1 MHRENLSKRSNS
13 TVSNYKYKKRATMVG
28 NLFIDVIQTKL
39 NSPSKLKPLDM
50 TKTKYGHLAV
60 SPGIVRTKKKDSNQL
75 IDLKEMK
82 VKTKN

>member
-1 MHRENLSKRSNS
+1 
-13 TVSNYKYKKRATMVG
+13 MVG
-28 NLFIDVIQTKL
+28 NQFIEIIQTKL

-60 SPGIVRTKKKDSNQL
+60 SPGVVRTKKKEGNQL

-82 VKTKN
+82 VKSKQ